1 MNCHTVF
8 SAKYASDQLGSKFV
22 QQTAKQTIVKELM
35 LQQKA
40 ELNTIGDLVTWTQE
54 CRKIQKHLRYGLDI
68 SYHDEETNVNSK
80 FPPKP
85 VRQNGMGT
93 TVCPCPVNDCRGTI
107 STLHSGQCTICKIHV
122 CTECQMTLNEEAAH
136 QCDPNII
143 ETMKELRE
151 TTKPCPKCG
160 SRIHKTEGCDH
171 MHCTN
176 CDTHFS
182 WKHLTILMNSSN
194 HHYRNRLVRNT
205 IADAANQY
213 ADANQDTDDYC
224 TVSMDDPRIPR
235 SVLQGYIDP
244 WPMEFHAKNDLLE
257 ILYEV
262 TMAVR
267 YLKRT
272 EYSEIEIAKRTRDR
286 YDELQVKY
294 AMNELSEK
302 EWEQQVYKT
311 HIKQQ
316 SYELIAGILHIYL
329 ANMDGIQ
336 SELYSVLRMQSK
348 EQSVE
353 ELAEKIRRLTVTI
366 NENIEEIRQE
376 YDPANT
382 TVLRIRSIGE
392 PDKAY
397 CSKHPVGKKP
407 KKVAENAANAE
418 SEQTQ
423 EPEKPINLYPYQ
435 IEHVDLL
442 QGFLQK
448 YHFAIDLSPLGTG
461 KTYSA
466 AKIFTVG
473 VQEKKYKHLVVIAP
487 PSVKTKWI
495 EVVETYHVKNATLL
509 TYGEITGRKFSNP
522 KCGYIIRND
531 YKVPVQQENGG
542 VRMIDKYN
550 YKTTQLFETMV
561 EEGVFIVIDEFQHL
575 KNDCAQTEA
584 CETLIRSLFER
595 FHSKNTTS
603 RVLLMSG
610 SPMDKQEQAVRLY
623 KTLGIMRHDKIVS
636 GFQRAGINEIVDY
649 ITRYFPTGA
658 IPNAGNAYISNTVGN
673 FIRFSYDEAGNRL
686 HRQYGYSSMR
696 YAYMIF
702 LNVIKPSASSTMD
715 LSQMHQ
721 YASNVELHKYNGYF
735 HINERNNIE
744 LVNQAVT
751 ELQDIRNLQAR
762 IRFRRG
768 GVGAARG
775 RQHTEEETGSAIMA
789 QLSRALIS
797 IETAKIDTFARL
809 ARTELQKHP
818 NKKVVIGVNYS
829 QTIEDLVETLAEFA
843 PLVINGS
850 KTIACRRT
858 ILAKFQAPTREHRL
872 LIGNISVI
880 STGIDLDDKDGNY
893 PRTCFISP
901 NYNTIHIYQLGH
913 RFLRGIDTRSDTDIY
928 MVYGQNLVERLIME
942 SLMKKGEV
950 MKNVT
955 IEQSRAGVVFPSN
968 YMDYYE

>member
-8 SAKYASDQLGSKFV
+8 SAKYAMNQLGSKFV

-35 LQQKA
+35 MQQKS

-54 CRKIQKHLRYGLDI
+54 CRKIQKNLRYGLDI
-68 SYHDEETNVNSK
+68 SYRDEESNTVSK

-85 VRQNGMGT
+85 QRQNGIGT
-93 TVCPCPVNDCRGTI
+93 TLCPCPVNDCRGTI
-107 STLHSGQCTICKIHV
+107 STLHGGQCTICKIHV
-122 CTECQMTLNEEAAH
+122 CTECQMTINIEAAH

-194 HHYRNRLVRNT
+194 YHYRNRLVRNT
-205 IADAANQY
+205 IANEE
-213 ADANQDTDDYC
+213 DTEETGEPTDYC
-224 TVSMDDPRIPR
+224 AVSMDDPRIPL
-235 SVLQGYIDP
+235 SVLQGYIDNGYGDN
-244 WPMEFHAKNDLLE
+244 WPAKNDVLE
-257 ILYEV
+257 ILYDV
-262 TMAVR
+262 TTAVR

-336 SELYSVLRMQSK
+336 SELYNVLRREQRTEQTIK
-348 EQSVE
+348 EIVD
-353 ELAEKIRRLTVTI
+353 KIRRLTTTI

-376 YDPANT
+376 YDPTNT

-392 PDKAY
+392 PDTAY
-397 CSKHPVGKKP
+397 CSKHPVGGKP
-407 KKVAENAANAE
+407 KKEPSEKAKTAAKN
-418 SEQTQ
+418 Q
-423 EPEKPINLYPYQ
+423 EPQKNIELYPYQ
-435 IEHVDLL
+435 IDHVNRL

-473 VQEKKYKHLVVIAP
+473 VEEKKYKHLVVIAP

-495 EVVETYHVKNATLL
+495 EVVETYSVQSTTLL

-531 YKVPVQQENGG
+531 YKVPVLQENGT

-561 EEGVFIVIDEFQHL
+561 EEGVLIVIDEFQQL

-584 CETLIRSLFER
+584 CETLIRSVFQR
-595 FHSKNTTS
+595 FNGTMS

-636 GFQRAGINEIVDY
+636 GLQRAGINEIVDY
-649 ITRYFPTGA
+649 IHRAFPTG
-658 IPNAGNAYISNTVGN
+658 NSRENAYIASTVAN
-673 FIRFSYDEAGNRL
+673 HIRFSYDEAGNL
-686 HRQYGYSSMR
+686 LYRQYGYSSIR

-702 LNVIKPSASSTMD
+702 LNVIKPCASSTMD
-715 LSQMHQ
+715 LSQMQQ
-721 YASNVELHKYNGYF
+721 YASNVQLRKYNGYF
-735 HINERNNIE
+735 HINETHNIE
-744 LVNQAVT
+744 RVNQAVA
-751 ELQDIRNLQAR
+751 ELQEIRNLQAR
-762 IRFRRG
+762 IRFRRSSG
-768 GVGAARG
+768 GRN
-775 RQHTEEETGSAIMA
+775 REHTEEETGAAIMS

-809 ARTELQKHP
+809 AKSELQKDP
-818 NKKVVIGVNYS
+818 NKKVVIGVNYL
-829 QTIEDLVETLAEFA
+829 QTIEDLVEILGEFT
-843 PLVINGS
+843 PLVINGG

-858 ILAKFQAPTREHRL
+858 ILAKFQAPTTEHRL

-880 STGIDLDDKDGNY
+880 STGIDLDDKQGEY

-901 NYNTIHIYQLGH
+901 NYHTIHIYQLGH

-928 MVYGQNLVERLIME
+928 MVYGQNQIERRIME
-942 SLMKKGEV
+942 SLMEKGEV

-968 YMDYYE
+968 YTPFYE